1 VGSVGTRHLKL
12 DAMREEE
19 HADGVV
25 IKLVF
30 IITLDAPDGATK
42 LRGHKGK
49 EVREGGEGVG
59 LLAQRESPQVV
70 DAVIKDDQV
79 ILVTRDTRNRGSPKV
94 TVYEVKWL
102 KGSSRGA
109 RKGQPDVPSKLA
121 GMTQGIISARG
132 QVIVEVLNGL
142 ERTSG
147 LGWPKRRCQVAEEA
161 VVARAYGTTHR
172 VVVGKAGRGRV

>member
-59 LLAQRESPQVV
+59 LLAQRESP
-70 DAVIKDDQV
+70 
-79 ILVTRDTRNRGSPKV
+79 KV
-94 TVYEVKWL
+94 TVYEVKWAYL
-102 KGSSRGA
+102 DNQPPSDDNVEVESIA
-109 RKGQPDVPSKLA
+109 RKYRMYHLIDG
-121 GMTQGIISARG
+121 
-132 QVIVEVLNGL
+132 VL
-142 ERTSG
+142 
-147 LGWPKRRCQVAEEA
+147 
-161 VVARAYGTTHR
+161 Y
-172 VVVGKAGRGRV
+172 

>member
-59 LLAQRESPQVV
+59 LLAQRESP
-70 DAVIKDDQV
+70 
-79 ILVTRDTRNRGSPKV
+79 KV

-121 GMTQGIISARG
+121 DMTQGIISARG
-132 QVIVEVLNGL
+132 QVIVEVLDGL

-161 VVARAYGTTHR
+161 VVARAYGTTRR